1 MNRLPCGMRDLY
13 LLLGDP
19 SQGSARAMFFG
30 LVMVILGRI
39 SLMVGIVT
47 NRTGVFD
54 YALVDY
60 LDTRPGVPFDGMIYQ
75 NAEVTNC
82 SVPKISLGFTSGVF
96 SDQVCCMSSMDYV
109 VMITAGIDSMHYVC
123 QPSFCTHW
131 IPRKPTCASEP
142 KIRGIQL
149 YQRPPAFTDSS

>member
-1 MNRLPCGMRDLY
+1 
-13 LLLGDP
+13 
-19 SQGSARAMFFG
+19 
-30 LVMVILGRI
+30 
-39 SLMVGIVT
+39 MVGIVT

-96 SDQVCCMSSMDYV
+96 SDQVILDVAGRMQWTNDY
-109 VMITAGIDSMHYVC
+109 C
-123 QPSFCTHW
+123 
-131 IPRKPTCASEP
+131 R
-142 KIRGIQL
+142 
-149 YQRPPAFTDSS
+149 YQ